1 MERTLN
7 EPTISTSRRSFL
19 GAATALSYS
28 RIMGANERVR
38 LGFIG
43 CGLIGLRHIADFKL
57 LPNADLA
64 AVSDIY
70 DARMDRGK
78 ADCGGAH
85 VKTYKDFRKMLD
97 DRDVDAV
104 IISTP
109 DHWHA
114 LQTIMACAA
123 GKDVYVE
130 KPMTLFVREGR
141 WMTTASRRY
150 NRIVL
155 VGTQGRSGSHIKSVL
170 TAVRGGDLGKIVS
183 VRIGSFRNIMPGFG
197 RPAPSNPPPGLDY
210 DMWLG
215 PAPAR
220 PYTPH
225 RCLYHFRWFWDYSGG
240 QMTNL
245 GAHDLDFVHYL
256 LQVKGPTAVYSSG
269 GRFALEDDGETP
281 DTQDAILDYP
291 GFTVTVS
298 IREASAGRQPGGTHF
313 FGTNGQMAVG
323 RSSYEI
329 FPATRIAP
337 EKQIPPWSNPPG
349 HPQPDSVPPAPR
361 TRARKEGEP
370 GNEPMGAHARHFVE
384 CVKSRRRPIAD
395 VEDGHQVTTACH
407 LANLSLKLG
416 RKLRWDSGK
425 EEIIGDQ
432 EASSHLVRP
441 YRKPWDDVLR
451 SFKLS

>member
-1 MERTLN
+1 
-7 EPTISTSRRSFL
+7 
-19 GAATALSYS
+19 
-28 RIMGANERVR
+28 MGANERVR
-38 LGFIG
+38 TGFIG
-43 CGLIGLRHIADFKL
+43 CGLIGLRHIADFKK
-57 LPNADLA
+57 LPGAELV
-64 AVSDIY
+64 AVSDAY
-70 DARMDRGK
+70 DARIDRAK
-78 ADCGGAH
+78 ADCGGPD
-85 VKTYKDFRKMLD
+85 VRGYRDFRKLLD
-97 DRDVDAV
+97 DKDVDAV
-104 IISTP
+104 VISTP

-141 WMTTASRRY
+141 WMTTAARRHK
-150 NRIVL
+150 RVVM
-155 VGTQGRSGSHIKSVL
+155 VGTQGRSGPHMKNVIP
-170 TAVRGGDLGKIVS
+170 AVRDGELGKIVS

-197 RPAPSNPPPGLDY
+197 RPPASSPPAGLDY

-215 PAPAR
+215 PAPNK
-220 PYTPH
+220 PYTLH
-225 RCLYHFRWFWDYSGG
+225 RSLYHFRWFWDYSGG

-256 LQVKGPTAVYSSG
+256 LRVKGPTAVYSSG
-269 GRFALEDDGETP
+269 GRFALDDDGETP
-281 DTQDAILDYP
+281 DTQDAIFDYP

-298 IREASAGRQPGGTHF
+298 IREASAGRQRGGTEF
-313 FGTNGQMAVG
+313 FGTRGSMVVG
-323 RSSYEI
+323 RGGYEI
-329 FPATRIAP
+329 FPDMRVAP

-349 HPQPDSVPPAPR
+349 HPQPDDITPEPR

-370 GNEPMGAHARHFVE
+370 GGEPMGAHAQHFLE
-384 CVKSRRRPIAD
+384 CIKSRQRPVAD

-416 RKLRWDSGK
+416 RKLRWDPEK
-425 EEIIGDQ
+425 EEIIGDK
-432 EASSHLVRP
+432 EASLHLVRP